1 MTVRIVKMLRRM
13 VLCIGAAVLPAF
25 LTPPANAVVYNFT
38 SFDGPGNNGGGT
50 TVNGINNAGD
60 VVGFSSDNASAP
72 TLFTNFIRNPD
83 GTFSVLSIG
92 GDPLAMANGVNNSRD
107 VVGGTSN
114 GCGIPAVR
122 RLADDPSR
130 RQRDDGLPNGV
141 RNQQWREIV
150 GQYTDNSTGTTP
162 GYLFSGGA
170 YTVLTPVANA
180 DVTNAQGVNNDGIVT
195 GFYSVDGVHQHG
207 FFYNSAT
214 QAFSLPPDPNI
225 PNLVLTQF
233 LGLNDDGV
241 AVGYYQTPD
250 GSQHGFLFDVAT
262 DAYTFLDDPFAA
274 TTGVSITQITGVNDS
289 GEITGFYVD
298 AATGLQRGFIATL
311 AIPEPSTWAMMT
323 LGFAGLAAW
332 RRDRA
337 GHKSATLAGLDKG
350 S

>member
-1 MTVRIVKMLRRM
+1 
-13 VLCIGAAVLPAF
+13 VLPAF

-92 GDPLAMANGVNNSRD
+92 GDPLAMANGVNDSRS
-107 VVGGTSN
+107 VVGGTSSGAAFKFSGGSLTILPSVN
-114 GCGIPAVR
+114 GTTASQTAFGINNAG
-122 RLADDPSR
+122 
-130 RQRDDGLPNGV
+130 Q
-141 RNQQWREIV
+141 IV
-150 GQYTDNSTGTTP
+150 GQYTDSATDTTP

-170 YTVLTPVANA
+170 YTVLSPVVNA
-180 DVTNAQGVNNDGIVT
+180 VVTNAQGVNNDGIVT

-207 FFYNSAT
+207 FFYDSAT
-214 QAFSLPPDPNI
+214 QAFSFAPDPNI

-250 GSQHGFLFDVAT
+250 GSQHGFLFNMAT

-298 AATGLQRGFIATL
+298 AATGLQRGFVATL
-311 AIPEPSTWAMMT
+311 AVPEPSTWAMMAF
-323 LGFAGLAAW
+323 GFVGLAAW

-337 GHKSATLAGLDKG
+337 GRKSPRLRGAG
-350 S
+350 